1 MTENY
6 IQYAGVSKENI
17 DETDIEKAISDIRLM
32 DEETWSLFDFGY
44 NR

>member
-17 DETDIEKAISDIRLM
+17 DETDIEKQYL
-32 DEETWSLFDFGY
+32 TFD
-44 NR
+44 